1 MKADLPLWMEVDL
14 EALRRNIRTLKSHL
28 GPHTRLLAVVKANGY
43 GHGDVPVA
51 LAAIEAGAE
60 WLGIAR
66 VQEGASLR
74 RAGITTP
81 ILLLAEPPLGA
92 VEEAVELGLVPTI
105 YTAEIARTFSEK
117 AVDDGRTIPVHLKV
131 DTGMHRYG
139 VVPEA
144 AGEMVDLI
152 ESLDGL
158 ELEGLWSHFAVAEEV
173 DNPATRRQYESFL
186 ALVESLGPRG
196 RGRTKHLANSAAI
209 LTFPESHLDL
219 VRAGIAIYGIYP
231 SPDLSDRTVLE
242 PVMSLKSRVGLTKRL
257 PAGEPI
263 SYGQRYTTPREA
275 TIATIPVGYADGLPR
290 SLTNRGEVLI
300 GGRRYRISGAVTMDH
315 FLVDV
320 GDDDVKAGDEVVIL
334 GRQGSEEITAQEIAE
349 RLGTIAYEVVCGVS
363 ARVERIYLEDASS

>member
-1 MKADLPLWMEVDL
+1 VRADLPLWVDVDL
-14 EALRRNIRTLKSHL
+14 GALRRNVGRLKSHL
-28 GPHTRLLAVVKANGY
+28 QPRTSLLAVVKANGY
-43 GHGDVPVA
+43 GHGDVRVA
-51 LAAIEAGAE
+51 QAAIEAGAE

-92 VEEAVELGLVPTI
+92 VEQAVDLGLVPTI
-105 YTAEIARTFSEK
+105 YTAEIAGAFSDR

-144 AGEMVDLI
+144 AEEMVDLI
-152 ESLDGL
+152 DRLDGL
-158 ELEGLWSHFAVAEEV
+158 ELEGFWSHFAVAEDV
-173 DNPATRRQYESFL
+173 DTPLTRRQYEIFSGLF
-186 ALVESLGPRG
+186 ESLGPRADG
-196 RGRTKHLANSAAI
+196 LTKHLANSAAI
-209 LTFPESHLDL
+209 LTFPESHLDM
-219 VRAGIAIYGIYP
+219 VRAGIAMYGIYP
-231 SPDLSDRTVLE
+231 SPEQSDRTDLE
-242 PVMSLKSRVGLTKRL
+242 PVMSLRSRVGLTKRL

-263 SYGQRYTTPREA
+263 SYGQRYTTSRE
-275 TIATIPVGYADGLPR
+275 TTVATIPVGYADGLPR

-320 GDDDVKAGDEVVIL
+320 GDDDVKSGDEVVIL
-334 GRQGSEEITAQEIAE
+334 GRQGSEEITAQEIAD
-349 RLGTIAYEVVCGVS
+349 RLGTIPYEVVCGVS
-363 ARVERIYLEDASS
+363 ARVERVYSEDASP